1 MPNTGLSGQRVVD
14 ARILEIRGVGQSIG
28 PDDVFSMRIQADLGE
43 WAPGQF
49 VMVRPPGFGLETPW
63 ARPFSICDGDASEIR
78 LLVQAVG
85 RGTRELSRL
94 QAGARI
100 TVWGPLGRSFQ
111 VEDEAVLLAGGV
123 GVAPFFGYVKRH
135 PTPSG
140 LRMLFA
146 HRPPG
151 ERYLIDELEG
161 LIPVERV
168 EERAPSDIPAIAER
182 VRRAVAEAG
191 VRLVLACGPTPFLK
205 TVQSAALACKA
216 RAQLSLENRMACG
229 VGACLGCVVRKVSG
243 PPTRTCVEGP
253 VFWADEVDLEE
264 S

>member
-1 MPNTGLSGQRVVD
+1 MPNTAVSGQRVLD

-28 PDDVFSMRIQADLGE
+28 PDDVFSMRIQADLGP

-49 VMVRPPGFGLETPW
+49 VMVRPPGFGLEIPW
-63 ARPFSICDGDASEIR
+63 ARPFSICDGDDSEIR

-85 RGTRELSRL
+85 RGTRALSRL
-94 QAGARI
+94 QAGERL
-100 TVWGPLGRSFQ
+100 TVWGPLGGSFL
-111 VEDEAVLLAGGV
+111 VEDEAVLVAGGV

-135 PTPSG
+135 PAPSG

-161 LIPVERV
+161 LLPVERV
-168 EERAPSDIPAIAER
+168 EEHAPSDIPDIAER

-191 VRLVLACGPTPFLK
+191 PRLVLACGPTPFLK
-205 TVQSAALACKA
+205 TVQSAALSCKA

-229 VGACLGCVVRKVSG
+229 VGACLGCVVRKISG
-243 PPTRTCVEGP
+243 PPARACAEGP
-253 VFWADEVDLEE
+253 VFWADAIDLEA